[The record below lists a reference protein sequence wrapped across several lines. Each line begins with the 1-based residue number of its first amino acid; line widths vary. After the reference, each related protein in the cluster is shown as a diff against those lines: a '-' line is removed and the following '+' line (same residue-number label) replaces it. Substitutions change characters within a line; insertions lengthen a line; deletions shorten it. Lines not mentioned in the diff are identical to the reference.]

1 MKACC
6 GKGRSGPIPWRINFC
21 ECHLVTVAALGTDEL
36 MLQNKRREFLETAR
50 RFPLGGIVQI
60 GMMEHTTLADLAAIC
75 LARFVSRGG
84 EILVPTSVKLATC
97 HYRRFAS
104 RLVLGYACRHSGG
117 DRRLRRVTSRHIPQ
131 PLQQRMLAMWMGRMG
146 FF

>member
-1 MKACC
+1 MTSISVANLLLRVSIFLRDLVSVDVDHTEIINMKACC

-36 MLQNKRREFLETAR
+36 MLQNKRREFFETAR

-75 LARFVSRGG
+75 LKRFVSRGG

-97 HYRRFAS
+97 H
-104 RLVLGYACRHSGG
+104 
-117 DRRLRRVTSRHIPQ
+117 
-131 PLQQRMLAMWMGRMG
+131 
-146 FF
+146 